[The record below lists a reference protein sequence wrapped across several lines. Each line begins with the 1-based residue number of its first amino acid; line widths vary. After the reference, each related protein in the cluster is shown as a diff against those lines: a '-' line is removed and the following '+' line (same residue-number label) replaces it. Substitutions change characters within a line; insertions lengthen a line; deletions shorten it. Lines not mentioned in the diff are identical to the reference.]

1 MKYVNGVWQ
10 VTGPGKERSYITYAL
25 SLLENT
31 EKPFIVL
38 SAMGSA
44 INKVQSPEREFFI
57 DNLLVRIHRCFWCT
71 GLAPWEFESPFPG
84 SLKSSFLA
92 TP

>member
-44 INKVQSPEREFFI
+44 INKVQS
-57 DNLLVRIHRCFWCT
+57 N
-71 GLAPWEFESPFPG
+71 PG
-84 SLKSSFLA
+84 EYSS
-92 TP
+92 